1 MLLIL
6 MQAIEFLSTADPR
19 EQLIQTS
26 VVTRD
31 LLQATIPQTR
41 SLLPNDLQAIT
52 RVTSSVIAVL
62 ESNYN
67 EAVTDAV
74 SSGVHLN

>member
-6 MQAIEFLSTADPR
+6 MQAIEFLSTADPG

-26 VVTRD
+26 SVTRD

-62 ESNYN
+62 ESNDN